1 MRKQVGLIL
10 RIARGKFSGSVDDD
24 PFAVRS
30 VGFFEMETFRVRRPE
45 DWRLAKS
52 NSFDLSAF
60 MKSAEQAEI
69 VDDQPSR
76 SFSSR
81 LRE

>member
-10 RIARGKFSGSVDDD
+10 RIARGKFAHSGSVDDD

-30 VGFFEMETFRVRRPE
+30 VGFFEMKDFRVRWPE

-69 VDDQPSR
+69 
-76 SFSSR
+76 
-81 LRE
+81 